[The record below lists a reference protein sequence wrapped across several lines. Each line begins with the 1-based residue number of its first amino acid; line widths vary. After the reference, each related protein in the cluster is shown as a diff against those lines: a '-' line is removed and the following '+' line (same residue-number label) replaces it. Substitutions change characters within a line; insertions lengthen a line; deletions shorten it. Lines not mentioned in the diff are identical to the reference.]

1 MFALRGMAVS
11 LACFVSLYWLLS
23 LAVICLW
30 RNVKAW
36 PRMTPGDLA
45 KLLFAL
51 RTLPL
56 VASCAITLVFAVP
69 SFLKLE
75 PRSIDEDLG
84 VVPVVLGICAVFVLV
99 VGVSRVS
106 AAQAR
111 TSRVVAEWL
120 DGANSLNAGAKA
132 PTFQAGSN
140 IPPLTLVG
148 VCKPRVVVS
157 SPTVAI
163 LSSNELY
170 VAVRHEM
177 AHVRSHDNFRKLVF
191 RFVSFPGM
199 AGLERAWSEAVELA
213 ADDHAVSSLGEALD
227 LASALVKLSRLV
239 PVEAPPA
246 FTMGLVN
253 APGSVSARVERLLAW
268 EETAGPHHRSFHWYL
283 TLSAL
288 VSLLCVTA
296 IYGPALTVTHQVTE
310 WLVR

>member
-23 LAVICLW
+23 LLVTGLW
-30 RNVKAW
+30 RCVKTW
-36 PRMTPGDLA
+36 PRIMPRNLA
-45 KLLFAL
+45 RLLFAL

-56 VASCAITLVFAVP
+56 VASSVLTLVFTVP

-84 VVPVVLGICAVFVLV
+84 IVPVTLGVCALLLFAIGLFRVL
-99 VGVSRVS
+99 S
-106 AAQAR
+106 AQTR
-111 TSRVVAEWL
+111 TSRVVAKWL
-120 DGANSLNAGAKA
+120 DGASSLDVGANA

-157 SPTVAI
+157 TPTVAI
-163 LSSNELY
+163 LSPDELY

-191 RFVSFPGM
+191 RFASFPGM
-199 AGLERAWSEAVELA
+199 ASLERAWSEAVELA

-268 EETAGPHHRSFHWYL
+268 NGSATQLHASFRWY
-283 TLSAL
+283 AL
-288 VSLLCVTA
+288 PPILGSLLCIVA
-296 IYGPALTVTHQVTE
+296 VYGHALTLMHQVTE